1 MLPIRTRYEYDWQ
14 SLFYTPMSLPVDD
27 DDINMLSS
35 PYPSSVHEWTKAIR
49 RPTSYR
55 VGNARFH
62 LKPRI
67 VIYAVLFSISILV
80 LLIVFMPKSHGYHC
94 NSEQFERS
102 IAKHYNPTYPFTN
115 PSRTSLGTVYQIGLI
130 TDLDTNSKSKEKKS
144 TWFSYYRLGNLTL
157 SEKKDS
163 VKVKLFQPNVLL
175 SSIAAGDRGMELSE
189 LVIFNGKLYT
199 FDDRTG
205 IIYEIN
211 NNNVLPWVILNDGN
225 GRTNKGFKCE
235 WATVKDQRLYVG
247 GLGKEWTT
255 EQGEVVNLNPQ
266 WVKSVGPDGD
276 VQHLDWHDKYNA
288 LREKTGTLP
297 PGYIIHESGVWSD
310 VHKKWFF
317 LPRRASTETYD
328 EVKDERRATNLL
340 FIVDE
345 NFKNIEVR
353 QIGKINPTHGFS
365 SFKFIPATDDNIIV
379 ALKSEE
385 DNGRIASYLLAFD
398 LNGNILMPE
407 FKIGDVKYEGI
418 EFV

>member
-1 MLPIRTRYEYDWQ
+1 MLPLRTRYDYDWQ

-35 PYPSSVHEWTKAIR
+35 YPSSVHEWTKAIR

-62 LKPRI
+62 LRPRI
-67 VIYAVLFSISILV
+67 VLYAVLFSISILI
-80 LLIVFMPKSHGYHC
+80 LLIVFMPKSPPAYYCDSGKEFL
-94 NSEQFERS
+94 N
-102 IAKHYNPTYPFTN
+102 AKHYDPTYPLTN
-115 PSRTSLGTVYQIGLI
+115 PSRSSSGTVYQIGLI
-130 TDLDTNSKSKEKKS
+130 TDLDTNSKSKEKKA
-144 TWFSYYRLGNLTL
+144 TWFSYYRQGNLTL

-163 VKVKLFQPNVLL
+163 VRVKLYQPNVLI
-175 SSIAAGDRGMELSE
+175 SSIAASDRGMELSE

-205 IIYEIN
+205 IIYQIKN
-211 NNNVLPWVILNDGN
+211 NDVLPWVILNDGN
-225 GRTNKGFKCE
+225 GETNKGFKCE
-235 WATVKDQRLYVG
+235 WATVKDQRLFVG

-255 EQGEVVNLNPQ
+255 EKGDVVNLNPQ
-266 WVKSVGPDGD
+266 WVKSVGPAGD
-276 VQHLDWHDKYNA
+276 VQHLDWHEKYNA
-288 LREKTGTLP
+288 LREKTGTQL

-310 VHKKWFF
+310 IHKKWFF

-340 FIVDE
+340 FIADE
-345 NFKNIEVR
+345 EFKNIEVK
-353 QIGKINPTHGFS
+353 QIGKISPTHGFS

-385 DNGRIASYLLAFD
+385 DNGKIASYVLAFD

-407 FKIGDVKYEGI
+407 MKIGDVKYEGI